1 MTDDNRCKILARC
14 FKKKIQFHSEGLI
27 CAALLEPLFT
37 RMVAYT
43 SVLWAGD
50 FTGDALSQM
59 QLQNDIDD
67 GLILASCAGAAPP
80 SFQSKLFK

>member
-1 MTDDNRCKILARC
+1 
-14 FKKKIQFHSEGLI
+14 
-27 CAALLEPLFT
+27 
-37 RMVAYT
+37 MVAYT